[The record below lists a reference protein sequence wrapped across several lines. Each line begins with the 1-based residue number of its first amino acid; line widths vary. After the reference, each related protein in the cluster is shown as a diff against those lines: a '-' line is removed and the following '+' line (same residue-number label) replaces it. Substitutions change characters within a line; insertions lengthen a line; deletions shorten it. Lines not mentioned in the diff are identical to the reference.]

1 MTGDDSGLSV
11 LVVDDDAAILRT
23 LLLTLKSL
31 GCRVVGESGGEA
43 ALIAVEKQAPDLL
56 LTDMRM
62 EGMSGVELTAAA
74 LERRPDLVCVLM
86 TAFASY
92 ENAVE
97 AIKAGAYDYL
107 PKPFSAGELEHLL
120 RRVRD
125 LVRLRRENVRLR
137 QARHGW
143 FEGLTSPAALDLQRL
158 MDKLAQSEVSVLF
171 QGETGTG
178 KTSLA
183 RELHRCSARSGKPFV
198 EVVCS
203 AIAEPLF
210 ESEVFGHVRGAFTGA
225 VRDRAGKFEAAEEGT
240 LFLDEVGEL
249 SPSSQAK
256 LLRFLEDRVIER
268 VGDNKPLR
276 LDVRVLAATNRDLQ
290 SLVAEGRFREDLY
303 YRLNIFEC
311 RLPPLRER
319 REDILPLAQ
328 RFLRQAAGEK
338 AVPVLSGEA
347 RDALLAHAWPGN
359 ARELRNVMERA
370 LLLAEGP
377 EVRRADLPPALQG
390 VGGAAAVG
398 ATADEGRI
406 LTLAEVEETQIRKVL
421 GLGVSMDKAAALLG
435 ITTVTLW
442 RKRKELGLD

>member
-43 ALIAVEKQAPDLL
+43 ALAAVEKQAPDLL

-125 LVRLRRENVRLR
+125 LVRLRRENARLR

-143 FEGLTSPAALDLQRL
+143 VEGLTSPAALDLQRL

-406 LTLAEVEETQIRKVL
+406 LTLAEVEEAQIRKVL

>member
-1 MTGDDSGLSV
+1 MPGDDAELSV

-31 GCRVVGESGGEA
+31 GCRAMGESGGEA
-43 ALIAVEKQAPDLL
+43 ALAAVEKYAPDLL

-62 EGMSGVELTAAA
+62 EGLSGVEMIAAA
-74 LERRPDLVCVLM
+74 LERRPELICVLM

-92 ENAVE
+92 ENAVT

-107 PKPFSAGELEHLL
+107 PKPFSVGELEHLL

-125 LVRLRRENVRLR
+125 LVRLRQENARLR
-137 QARHGW
+137 QAQSGW
-143 FEGLTSPAALDLQRL
+143 FEGLTSPSALGLQKL
-158 MDKLAQSEVSVLF
+158 VGKLAQSDVSVLF

-183 RELHRCSARSGKPFV
+183 RELHRCSTRSGKPFV
-198 EVVCS
+198 EMVCS

-225 VRDRAGKFEAAEEGT
+225 VRDRAGKFEAAEGGT

-256 LLRFLEDRVIER
+256 LLRFLEDRTIER

-276 LDVRVLAATNRDLQ
+276 LDVRVLAATNRDLRA
-290 SLVAEGRFREDLY
+290 LVAEGRFREDLY

-338 AVPVLSGEA
+338 ELPALSSEA
-347 RDALLAHAWPGN
+347 RDALLAYGWPGN
-359 ARELRNVMERA
+359 SRELRNIMERA
-370 LLLAEGP
+370 LLLAEGRS
-377 EVRRADLPPALQG
+377 VRLVDLPPALS
-390 VGGAAAVG
+390 GAAAKE
-398 ATADEGRI
+398 EGSERL
-406 LTLAEVEETQIRKVL
+406 LTLAELEEAHIRKVL

-442 RKRKELGLD
+442 RKRKELGLE

>member
-1 MTGDDSGLSV
+1 MPGDDAELSV
-11 LVVDDDAAILRT
+11 LVVDDDAATLRT
-23 LLLTLKSL
+23 LPLTLNSL
-31 GCRVVGESGGEA
+31 GCRAVGESGGEA
-43 ALIAVEKQAPDLL
+43 ALAAVEKYAPDLM

-62 EGMSGVELTAAA
+62 EGLSGVAMIAAA
-74 LERRPDLVCVLM
+74 LERRPELICVLM

-92 ENAVE
+92 ENAVT

-107 PKPFSAGELEHLL
+107 PKPFSVGELEHLL

-125 LVRLRRENVRLR
+125 LVRLRQENARLR
-137 QARHGW
+137 QAQSGW
-143 FEGLTSPAALDLQRL
+143 FEGLTSPSALGLQKL
-158 MDKLAQSEVSVLF
+158 VGKLAQSDVSVLF

-183 RELHRCSARSGKPFV
+183 RELHRCSTRSGKPFV
-198 EVVCS
+198 EMVCS

-225 VRDRAGKFEAAEEGT
+225 VRDRAGKFEAAEGGT

-256 LLRFLEDRVIER
+256 LLRFLEDRTIER

-276 LDVRVLAATNRDLQ
+276 LDVRVLAATNRDLRA
-290 SLVAEGRFREDLY
+290 LVAEGRFREDLY

-338 AVPVLSGEA
+338 ELPALSGEA
-347 RDALLAHAWPGN
+347 RDALLAYGWPGN
-359 ARELRNVMERA
+359 SRELRNVMERA
-370 LLLAEGP
+370 LLLAEGRS
-377 EVRRADLPPALQG
+377 VRLVDLPPALS
-390 VGGAAAVG
+390 GAAAKE
-398 ATADEGRI
+398 EGSERL
-406 LTLAEVEETQIRKVL
+406 LTLAELEEAHIRKVL

-442 RKRKELGLD
+442 RKRKELGLE

>member
-1 MTGDDSGLSV
+1 MPGDDAELSV

-31 GCRVVGESGGEA
+31 GCRAVGESGGEA
-43 ALIAVEKQAPDLL
+43 ALAAVEKYAPDLL

-62 EGMSGVELTAAA
+62 EGLSGVEMIAAA
-74 LERRPDLVCVLM
+74 LERRPELICVLM

-92 ENAVE
+92 ENAVA

-107 PKPFSAGELEHLL
+107 PKPFSMGELEHLL
-120 RRVRD
+120 CRVRD
-125 LVRLRRENVRLR
+125 LVRLRQENARLR
-137 QARHGW
+137 QAQSGW
-143 FEGLTSPAALDLQRL
+143 FEGLTSPAALGLQKL
-158 MDKLAQSEVSVLF
+158 VGKLAQSDVSVLF

-183 RELHRCSARSGKPFV
+183 RELHRCSIRSGKPFV
-198 EVVCS
+198 EMVCS

-225 VRDRAGKFEAAEEGT
+225 VRDRAGKFEAAEGGT

-256 LLRFLEDRVIER
+256 LLRFLEDRTIER

-276 LDVRVLAATNRDLQ
+276 LDVRVLAATNRDLRA
-290 SLVAEGRFREDLY
+290 LVAEGRFREDLY

-338 AVPVLSGEA
+338 ELPALSGEA
-347 RDALLAHAWPGN
+347 RDALLAYGWPGN
-359 ARELRNVMERA
+359 SRELRNVMERA
-370 LLLAEGP
+370 LLLAEGRS
-377 EVRRADLPPALQG
+377 VRLVDLPPALS
-390 VGGAAAVG
+390 GAAAKE
-398 ATADEGRI
+398 EGSERL
-406 LTLAEVEETQIRKVL
+406 LTLAELEEAHIRKVL

-442 RKRKELGLD
+442 RKRKELGLE

>member
-1 MTGDDSGLSV
+1 MPGDDAELSV

-31 GCRVVGESGGEA
+31 GCRAMGESGGEA
-43 ALIAVEKQAPDLL
+43 ALAAVEKYAPDLL

-62 EGMSGVELTAAA
+62 EGLSGVEMIAAA
-74 LERRPDLVCVLM
+74 LERRPELICVLM

-92 ENAVE
+92 ENAVT

-107 PKPFSAGELEHLL
+107 PKPFSVGELEHLL

-125 LVRLRRENVRLR
+125 LVRLRQENARLR
-137 QARHGW
+137 QAQSGW
-143 FEGLTSPAALDLQRL
+143 FEGLTSPSALGLQKL
-158 MDKLAQSEVSVLF
+158 VGKLAQSDVSVLF

-183 RELHRCSARSGKPFV
+183 RELHRCSIRSGKPFV
-198 EVVCS
+198 EMVCS

-225 VRDRAGKFEAAEEGT
+225 VRDRAGKFEAAEGGT

-256 LLRFLEDRVIER
+256 LLRFLEDRTIER

-276 LDVRVLAATNRDLQ
+276 LDVRVLAATNRDLRA
-290 SLVAEGRFREDLY
+290 LVAEGRFREDLY

-338 AVPVLSGEA
+338 ELPALSGEA
-347 RDALLAHAWPGN
+347 RDALLAYGWPGN
-359 ARELRNVMERA
+359 SRELRNIMERA
-370 LLLAEGP
+370 LLLAEGRS
-377 EVRRADLPPALQG
+377 VRLVDLPPALS
-390 VGGAAAVG
+390 GAAAKE
-398 ATADEGRI
+398 EGSERL
-406 LTLAEVEETQIRKVL
+406 LTLAELEEAHIRKVL

-442 RKRKELGLD
+442 RKRKELGLE

>member
-1 MTGDDSGLSV
+1 MPGDDAELSV

-31 GCRVVGESGGEA
+31 GCRAMGESGGEA
-43 ALIAVEKQAPDLL
+43 ALAAVEKYAPDLL

-62 EGMSGVELTAAA
+62 EGLSGVEMIAAA
-74 LERRPDLVCVLM
+74 LERRPELICVLM

-92 ENAVE
+92 ENAVT

-107 PKPFSAGELEHLL
+107 PKPFSVGELEHLL

-125 LVRLRRENVRLR
+125 LVRLRQENARLR
-137 QARHGW
+137 QAQSGW
-143 FEGLTSPAALDLQRL
+143 FEGLTSPSALGLQKL
-158 MDKLAQSEVSVLF
+158 VGKLAQSDVSVLF

-183 RELHRCSARSGKPFV
+183 RELHRCSTRSGKPFV
-198 EVVCS
+198 EMVCS

-225 VRDRAGKFEAAEEGT
+225 VRDRAGKFEAAEGGT

-256 LLRFLEDRVIER
+256 LLRFLEDRTIER

-276 LDVRVLAATNRDLQ
+276 LDVRVLAATNRNLRA
-290 SLVAEGRFREDLY
+290 LVAEGRFREDLY

-338 AVPVLSGEA
+338 ELPALSGEA
-347 RDALLAHAWPGN
+347 RDALLAYGWPGN
-359 ARELRNVMERA
+359 SRELRNVMERA
-370 LLLAEGP
+370 LLLAEGRS
-377 EVRRADLPPALQG
+377 VRLVDLPPALS
-390 VGGAAAVG
+390 GAAAKE
-398 ATADEGRI
+398 EGSERL
-406 LTLAEVEETQIRKVL
+406 LTLAELEEAHIRKVL

-442 RKRKELGLD
+442 RKRKELGLE

>member
-1 MTGDDSGLSV
+1 MTGDDSELSV

-31 GCRVVGESGGEA
+31 GCRAVGESGGEA
-43 ALIAVEKQAPDLL
+43 ALAAVEKQAPDLL

-74 LERRPDLVCVLM
+74 LERRPDLICVLM

-120 RRVRD
+120 RRVGD
-125 LVRLRRENVRLR
+125 LVRLRRENTRLR

-158 MDKLAQSEVSVLF
+158 MDKLAQSDVSVLF

-183 RELHRCSARSGKPFV
+183 RELHRCSARSDKPFV

-225 VRDRAGKFEAAEEGT
+225 VRDRAGKFEAAERARSFWT
-240 LFLDEVGEL
+240 RWA
-249 SPSSQAK
+249 SS
-256 LLRFLEDRVIER
+256 
-268 VGDNKPLR
+268 
-276 LDVRVLAATNRDLQ
+276 
-290 SLVAEGRFREDLY
+290 
-303 YRLNIFEC
+303 
-311 RLPPLRER
+311 RLPARPSCCV
-319 REDILPLAQ
+319 
-328 RFLRQAAGEK
+328 FWKTGS
-338 AVPVLSGEA
+338 LSGWGTTSPC
-347 RDALLAHAWPGN
+347 AWTCGCWRPPTGIC
-359 ARELRNVMERA
+359 
-370 LLLAEGP
+370 
-377 EVRRADLPPALQG
+377 EVWWLK
-390 VGGAAAVG
+390 GASVRISI
-398 ATADEGRI
+398 TA
-406 LTLAEVEETQIRKVL
+406 
-421 GLGVSMDKAAALLG
+421 
-435 ITTVTLW
+435 
-442 RKRKELGLD
+442 

>member
-1 MTGDDSGLSV
+1 MPGDDAELSV

-31 GCRVVGESGGEA
+31 GCRAMGESGGEA
-43 ALIAVEKQAPDLL
+43 ALAAVEKYAPDLL

-62 EGMSGVELTAAA
+62 EGLSGVEMIAAA
-74 LERRPDLVCVLM
+74 LERRPELICVLM

-92 ENAVE
+92 ENAVT

-107 PKPFSAGELEHLL
+107 PKPFSVGELEHLL

-125 LVRLRRENVRLR
+125 LVRLRQENARLR
-137 QARHGW
+137 QAQSGW
-143 FEGLTSPAALDLQRL
+143 FEGLTSPSALGLQKL
-158 MDKLAQSEVSVLF
+158 VGKLAQSDVSVLF

-183 RELHRCSARSGKPFV
+183 RELHRCSTRSGKPFV
-198 EVVCS
+198 EMVCS

-225 VRDRAGKFEAAEEGT
+225 VRDRAGKFEAAEGGT

-256 LLRFLEDRVIER
+256 LLRFLEDRTIER

-276 LDVRVLAATNRDLQ
+276 LDVRVLAATNRDLRA
-290 SLVAEGRFREDLY
+290 LVAEGRFREDLY

-338 AVPVLSGEA
+338 ELPALSGEA
-347 RDALLAHAWPGN
+347 RDALLAYGWPGN
-359 ARELRNVMERA
+359 SRELRNVMERA
-370 LLLAEGP
+370 LLLAEGRS
-377 EVRRADLPPALQG
+377 VRLVDLPPALS
-390 VGGAAAVG
+390 GAAAKE
-398 ATADEGRI
+398 EGSERL
-406 LTLAEVEETQIRKVL
+406 LTLAELEEAHIRKVL

-442 RKRKELGLD
+442 RKRKELGLE

>member
-1 MTGDDSGLSV
+1 MPGDDAELSV

-23 LLLTLKSL
+23 LLLPLKSL
-31 GCRVVGESGGEA
+31 GCRAMGESGGEA
-43 ALIAVEKQAPDLL
+43 ALAAVEKYAPDLL

-62 EGMSGVELTAAA
+62 EGLSGVEMIAAA
-74 LERRPDLVCVLM
+74 LERRPELICVLM

-92 ENAVE
+92 ENAVT

-107 PKPFSAGELEHLL
+107 PKPFSVGELEHLL

-125 LVRLRRENVRLR
+125 LVRLRQENARLR
-137 QARHGW
+137 QAQSGW
-143 FEGLTSPAALDLQRL
+143 FEGLTSPSALGLQKL
-158 MDKLAQSEVSVLF
+158 VGKLAQSDVSVLF

-183 RELHRCSARSGKPFV
+183 RELHRCSTRSGKPFV
-198 EVVCS
+198 EMVCS

-225 VRDRAGKFEAAEEGT
+225 VRDRAGKFEAAEGGT

-256 LLRFLEDRVIER
+256 LLRFLEDRTIER

-276 LDVRVLAATNRDLQ
+276 LDVRVLAATNRDLRA
-290 SLVAEGRFREDLY
+290 LVAEGRFREDLY

-338 AVPVLSGEA
+338 ELPALSGEA
-347 RDALLAHAWPGN
+347 RDALLAYGWPGN
-359 ARELRNVMERA
+359 SRELRNVMERA
-370 LLLAEGP
+370 LLLAEGRS
-377 EVRRADLPPALQG
+377 VRLVDLPPALS
-390 VGGAAAVG
+390 GAAAKE
-398 ATADEGRI
+398 EGSERL
-406 LTLAEVEETQIRKVL
+406 LTLAELEEAHIRKVL

-442 RKRKELGLD
+442 RKRKELGLE

>member
-1 MTGDDSGLSV
+1 MTGDDSELSV

-31 GCRVVGESGGEA
+31 GCRAVGESGGEA
-43 ALIAVEKQAPDLL
+43 ALAAVEKQAPDLL

-74 LERRPDLVCVLM
+74 LERRPDLICVLM

-120 RRVRD
+120 RRVGD
-125 LVRLRRENVRLR
+125 LVRLRRENTRLR

-158 MDKLAQSEVSVLF
+158 MDKLAQSDVSVLF

-183 RELHRCSARSGKPFV
+183 RELHRCSARSDKPFV

-276 LDVRVLAATNRDLQ
+276 LDVRVLAATNR
-290 SLVAEGRFREDLY
+290 RF
-303 YRLNIFEC
+303 
-311 RLPPLRER
+311 
-319 REDILPLAQ
+319 A
-328 RFLRQAAGEK
+328 K
-338 AVPVLSGEA
+338 SGGWKGA
-347 RDALLAHAWPGN
+347 S
-359 ARELRNVMERA
+359 
-370 LLLAEGP
+370 
-377 EVRRADLPPALQG
+377 VRISI
-390 VGGAAAVG
+390 
-398 ATADEGRI
+398 TA
-406 LTLAEVEETQIRKVL
+406 
-421 GLGVSMDKAAALLG
+421 
-435 ITTVTLW
+435 
-442 RKRKELGLD
+442 

>member
-1 MTGDDSGLSV
+1 MPGDDAELSV

-31 GCRVVGESGGEA
+31 GCRAMGESGGEA
-43 ALIAVEKQAPDLL
+43 ALAAVGKYAPDLL

-62 EGMSGVELTAAA
+62 EGLSGVEMIAAA
-74 LERRPDLVCVLM
+74 LERRPELICVLM

-92 ENAVE
+92 ENAVT

-107 PKPFSAGELEHLL
+107 PKPFSVGELEHLL

-125 LVRLRRENVRLR
+125 LVRLRQENARLR
-137 QARHGW
+137 QAQSGW
-143 FEGLTSPAALDLQRL
+143 FEGLTSPSALGLQKL
-158 MDKLAQSEVSVLF
+158 VGKLAQSDVSVLF

-183 RELHRCSARSGKPFV
+183 RELHRCSTRSGKPFV
-198 EVVCS
+198 EMVCS

-225 VRDRAGKFEAAEEGT
+225 VRDRAGKFEAAEGGT

-256 LLRFLEDRVIER
+256 LLRFLEDRTIER

-276 LDVRVLAATNRDLQ
+276 LDVRVLAATNRDLRA
-290 SLVAEGRFREDLY
+290 LVAEGRFREDLY

-338 AVPVLSGEA
+338 ELPALSGEA
-347 RDALLAHAWPGN
+347 RDALLAYGWPGN
-359 ARELRNVMERA
+359 SRELRNIMERA
-370 LLLAEGP
+370 LLLAEGRS
-377 EVRRADLPPALQG
+377 VRLVDLPPALS
-390 VGGAAAVG
+390 GAAAKE
-398 ATADEGRI
+398 EGSERL
-406 LTLAEVEETQIRKVL
+406 LTLAELEEAHIRKVL

-442 RKRKELGLD
+442 RKRKELGLE

>member
-1 MTGDDSGLSV
+1 M
-11 LVVDDDAAILRT
+11 
-23 LLLTLKSL
+23 
-31 GCRVVGESGGEA
+31 
-43 ALIAVEKQAPDLL
+43 
-56 LTDMRM
+56 
-62 EGMSGVELTAAA
+62 
-74 LERRPDLVCVLM
+74 
-86 TAFASY
+86 
-92 ENAVE
+92 
-97 AIKAGAYDYL
+97 
-107 PKPFSAGELEHLL
+107 
-120 RRVRD
+120 
-125 LVRLRRENVRLR
+125 
-137 QARHGW
+137 
-143 FEGLTSPAALDLQRL
+143 
-158 MDKLAQSEVSVLF
+158 
-171 QGETGTG
+171 
-178 KTSLA
+178 
-183 RELHRCSARSGKPFV
+183 
-198 EVVCS
+198 
-203 AIAEPLF
+203 
-210 ESEVFGHVRGAFTGA
+210 RGAFTGA

-347 RDALLAHAWPGN
+347 RAALLAHAWPGN

>member
-1 MTGDDSGLSV
+1 MPGDDAELSV

-31 GCRVVGESGGEA
+31 GCRAMGESGGEA
-43 ALIAVEKQAPDLL
+43 ALAAVEKYAPDLL

-62 EGMSGVELTAAA
+62 EGLSGVEMIAAA
-74 LERRPDLVCVLM
+74 LERRPELICVLM

-92 ENAVE
+92 ENAVT

-107 PKPFSAGELEHLL
+107 PKPFSVGELEHLL

-125 LVRLRRENVRLR
+125 LVRLRQENARLR
-137 QARHGW
+137 QAQSGW
-143 FEGLTSPAALDLQRL
+143 FEGLTSPSALGLQKL
-158 MDKLAQSEVSVLF
+158 VGKLAQSDVSVLF

-183 RELHRCSARSGKPFV
+183 RELHRCSTRSGKPFV
-198 EVVCS
+198 EMVCS

-225 VRDRAGKFEAAEEGT
+225 VRDRAGKFEAAEGGT

-256 LLRFLEDRVIER
+256 LLRFLEDRTIER

-276 LDVRVLAATNRDLQ
+276 LDVRVLAATNRDLRAR
-290 SLVAEGRFREDLY
+290 VAEGRFREDLY

-338 AVPVLSGEA
+338 ELPALSGEA
-347 RDALLAHAWPGN
+347 RDALLAYGWPGN
-359 ARELRNVMERA
+359 SRELRNVMERA
-370 LLLAEGP
+370 LLLAEGRS
-377 EVRRADLPPALQG
+377 VRLVDLPPALS
-390 VGGAAAVG
+390 GAAAKE
-398 ATADEGRI
+398 EGSERL
-406 LTLAEVEETQIRKVL
+406 LTLAELEEAHIRKVL

-442 RKRKELGLD
+442 RKRKELGLE

>member
-1 MTGDDSGLSV
+1 MPGDDAELSV

-23 LLLTLKSL
+23 LLLPLKSL
-31 GCRVVGESGGEA
+31 GCRAMGESGGEA
-43 ALIAVEKQAPDLL
+43 ALAAVEKYAPDLL

-62 EGMSGVELTAAA
+62 EGLSGVEMIAAA
-74 LERRPDLVCVLM
+74 LERRPELICVLM

-92 ENAVE
+92 ENAVT

-107 PKPFSAGELEHLL
+107 PKPFSVGELEHLL

-125 LVRLRRENVRLR
+125 LVRLRQENARLR
-137 QARHGW
+137 QAQSGW
-143 FEGLTSPAALDLQRL
+143 FEGLTSPSALGLQKL
-158 MDKLAQSEVSVLF
+158 VGKLAQSDVSVLF

-183 RELHRCSARSGKPFV
+183 RELHRCSTRSGKPFV
-198 EVVCS
+198 EMVCS

-225 VRDRAGKFEAAEEGT
+225 VRDRAGKFEAAEGGT

-256 LLRFLEDRVIER
+256 LLRFLEDRTIER

-276 LDVRVLAATNRDLQ
+276 LDVRVLAATNRDLRA
-290 SLVAEGRFREDLY
+290 LVAEGRFREDLY

-338 AVPVLSGEA
+338 ELPALSGEA
-347 RDALLAHAWPGN
+347 RDALLAYGWPGN
-359 ARELRNVMERA
+359 SRELRNIMERA
-370 LLLAEGP
+370 LLLAEGRS
-377 EVRRADLPPALQG
+377 VRLVDLPPALS
-390 VGGAAAVG
+390 GAAAKE
-398 ATADEGRI
+398 EGSERL
-406 LTLAEVEETQIRKVL
+406 LTLAELEEAHIRKVL

-442 RKRKELGLD
+442 RKRKELGLE

>member
-1 MTGDDSGLSV
+1 MPGDDAELSV

-31 GCRVVGESGGEA
+31 GCRAMGESGGEA
-43 ALIAVEKQAPDLL
+43 ALAAVEKYAPDLL

-62 EGMSGVELTAAA
+62 EGLSGVEMIAAA
-74 LERRPDLVCVLM
+74 LERRPELICVLM

-92 ENAVE
+92 ENAVT

-107 PKPFSAGELEHLL
+107 PKPFSVGELEHLL

-125 LVRLRRENVRLR
+125 LVRLRQENARLR
-137 QARHGW
+137 QAQSGW
-143 FEGLTSPAALDLQRL
+143 FEGLTSPSALGLQKL
-158 MDKLAQSEVSVLF
+158 VGKLAQSDVSVLF

-183 RELHRCSARSGKPFV
+183 RELHRCSTRSGKPFV
-198 EVVCS
+198 EMVCS

-225 VRDRAGKFEAAEEGT
+225 VRDRAGKFEAAEGGT

-256 LLRFLEDRVIER
+256 LLRFLEDRTIER

-276 LDVRVLAATNRDLQ
+276 LDVRVLAATNRDLRA
-290 SLVAEGRFREDLY
+290 LVAEGRFREDLY

-338 AVPVLSGEA
+338 ELPALSGEA
-347 RDALLAHAWPGN
+347 RDALLAYGWPGN
-359 ARELRNVMERA
+359 SRELRNIMERA
-370 LLLAEGP
+370 LLLAEGRS
-377 EVRRADLPPALQG
+377 VRLVDLPPALS
-390 VGGAAAVG
+390 GAAAKE
-398 ATADEGRI
+398 EGSERL
-406 LTLAEVEETQIRKVL
+406 LTLAELEEAHIRKVL

-442 RKRKELGLD
+442 RKRKELGLE

>member
-1 MTGDDSGLSV
+1 MC
-11 LVVDDDAAILRT
+11 I
-23 LLLTLKSL
+23 
-31 GCRVVGESGGEA
+31 
-43 ALIAVEKQAPDLL
+43 
-56 LTDMRM
+56 
-62 EGMSGVELTAAA
+62 
-74 LERRPDLVCVLM
+74 
-86 TAFASY
+86 
-92 ENAVE
+92 
-97 AIKAGAYDYL
+97 
-107 PKPFSAGELEHLL
+107 
-120 RRVRD
+120 RD
-125 LVRLRRENVRLR
+125 R
-137 QARHGW
+137 
-143 FEGLTSPAALDLQRL
+143 GLTSPAALDLQRL
-158 MDKLAQSEVSVLF
+158 MDKLAQSDVSVLF

-183 RELHRCSARSGKPFV
+183 RELHRCSARSDKPFV

-276 LDVRVLAATNRDLQ
+276 LDVRVLAATNRDLR

-370 LLLAEGP
+370 LLLAEGSA
-377 EVRRADLPPALQG
+377 VRRDDLPPALQG
-390 VGGAAAVG
+390 VGGAASGG

-406 LTLAEVEETQIRKVL
+406 LTLAEVEEAQIRKVL